1 MLTVFVSDVV
11 VTAVILNTTFIRA
24 LTSLARANTAVSTFY
39 ILLISINLSF
49 SINFTP
55 QQSKSIIDVNVY
67 KYIVKQY
74 KHEIT
79 KLDKIRPILE

>member
-1 MLTVFVSDVV
+1 MMLHPIGND
-11 VTAVILNTTFIRA
+11 
-24 LTSLARANTAVSTFY
+24 STFY

-79 KLDKIRPILE
+79 KLNKIRPILE